1 MADRLFTA
9 RFFIMCAYSFTVF
22 VSVFQLLP
30 TAPYH
35 ILDLGGSIA
44 VAGLFH
50 GVLTYSSALSAPL
63 TGAVGDRLGQRRV
76 LMTVSL
82 MLAVFSSSYAFITSI
97 WLLLTV
103 VFFHG
108 LFWSALLSASGA
120 YMTGTIPETRRAEGI
135 SYWGLTSALAVAVA
149 PALGFW
155 VYHHGWAALCLVL
168 VILNLLMAIIAWRL
182 PDDRESSFIG
192 ARGAPPPLARPAALE
207 DSLSSGGPSIVQWRV
222 LALSIT
228 MALIAFGYGGL
239 TSFSAMFADDAHISP
254 RSLFLTTAAI
264 AIVIGRLTV
273 GRRLDE
279 VGYRRVLVP
288 CLAVPAIGLLILSL
302 SHGRMTFA
310 LSALVFGS
318 GFGLM
323 YPAYTSYIMRH
334 VSFSHRGA
342 AFGAMLAAFD
352 TGIGTGS
359 SVVGWL
365 IHRTGFRGAY
375 GIAAGVAALALPY
388 FLIAEKKL
396 GFEE

>member
-310 LSALVFGS
+310 LSAVVFGS

>member
-1 MADRLFTA
+1 MSDRLFTA

-44 VAGLFH
+44 VAGLFQ
-50 GVLTYSSALSAPL
+50 GVLTYSSAFSASI
-63 TGAVGDRLGQRRV
+63 TGTLGDRLGQRRV
-76 LMTVSL
+76 LVTVSL
-82 MLAVFSSSYAFITSI
+82 VLAGFSSSYAFIHRI
-97 WLLLTV
+97 PLLLLV

-120 YMTGTIPETRRAEGI
+120 YMTGTIPEARRAEGI
-135 SYWGLTSALAVAVA
+135 SYWGLTSALAIAVA
-149 PALGFW
+149 PAVGFSI
-155 VYHHGWAALCLVL
+155 YRHGWDALCVVL
-168 VILNLLMAIIAWRL
+168 VVLNLVMAVIAWRL
-182 PDDRESSFIG
+182 PDDRDRSHASD
-192 ARGAPPPLARPAALE
+192 AHASAPH
-207 DSLSSGGPSIVQWRV
+207 GSIIEWRV

-228 MALIAFGYGGL
+228 MSLISFGYGAL
-239 TSFSAMFADDAHISP
+239 TSFSAMFADEVQIHP
-254 RSLFLTTAAI
+254 RSLFLTTAALT
-264 AIVIGRLTV
+264 IVAGRLTV
-273 GRRLDE
+273 GRTLDE

-288 CLAVPAIGLLILSL
+288 CLAVPAVGLALLAVA
-302 SHGRMTFA
+302 HARPMVV
-310 LSALVFGS
+310 LSAFVFGA

-334 VSFSHRGA
+334 VHFSRRGA

-365 IHRTGFRGAY
+365 IDRTGFRGAFA
-375 GIAAGVAALALPY
+375 IAAGIAALALPY
-388 FLIAEKKL
+388 FLVAERKL
-396 GFEE
+396 GFSGDGREAGTSPS

>member
-22 VSVFQLLP
+22 VSVFFLLP

-44 VAGLFH
+44 IAGLFH

-63 TGAVGDRLGQRRV
+63 TGTVGDRLGQRRV
-76 LMTVSL
+76 LMTVSVV
-82 MLAVFSSSYAFITSI
+82 LAVFSSTYAFIASI

-103 VFFHG
+103 VFLHG

-120 YMTGTIPETRRAEGI
+120 YMTATIPESRRAEGI
-135 SYWGLTSALAVAVA
+135 SYWGLTSALAVGVA
-149 PALGFW
+149 PAIGFW
-155 VYHHGWAALCLVL
+155 VYHHGWAALCVVL
-168 VILNLLMAIIAWRL
+168 VVLNLLMALIAWRL
-182 PDDRESSFIG
+182 PDDRRESSFIA
-192 ARGAPPPLARPAALE
+192 ARGARR
-207 DSLSSGGPSIVQWRV
+207 SSGRWGLTPRSSIVEWRV
-222 LALSIT
+222 LVLSIT
-228 MALIAFGYGGL
+228 MALISFGYGGL
-239 TSFSAMFADDAHISP
+239 TSFSAMFADEAHISP
-254 RSLFLTTAAI
+254 RSLFLTTAAT

-273 GRRLDE
+273 GRTLDE
-279 VGYRRVLVP
+279 VGYRRVLLP
-288 CLAVPAIGLLILSL
+288 CLTVPAIGLLMLSL
-302 SHGRMTFA
+302 SRGRISFA

-323 YPAYTSYIMRH
+323 YPAYTSYVMRH
-334 VSFSHRGA
+334 VLFSRRGA

-365 IHRTGFRGAY
+365 IHRAGFRGAY
-375 GIAAGVAALALPY
+375 AVAAGVAALALPY
-388 FLIAEKKL
+388 FLIAEKRL

>member
-1 MADRLFTA
+1 MGHTDASMSDRLFTP

-35 ILDLGGSIA
+35 IIDLGGSFA
-44 VAGLFH
+44 AAGLFQ
-50 GVLTYSSALSAPL
+50 GVLTYSSAFSAPI
-63 TGAVGDRLGQRRV
+63 TGAAGDRLGQRRV

-82 MLAVFSSSYAFITSI
+82 VLTGFSASYAFIRSI
-97 WLLLTV
+97 PLMLGV

-120 YMTGTIPETRRAEGI
+120 YMTATIPVARRAEGI

-149 PALGFW
+149 PATGFW
-155 VYHHGWAALCLVL
+155 IYRHGWDAICLVL
-168 VILNLLMAIIAWRL
+168 VVLNLTMAIIAWRL
-182 PDDRESSFIG
+182 PDDRASG
-192 ARGAPPPLARPAALE
+192 GGAPRAPIKD
-207 DSLSSGGPSIVQWRV
+207 DSSLVEWRV
-222 LALSIT
+222 LGLSVT
-228 MALIAFGYGGL
+228 MSLVSFGYGAL
-239 TSFSAMFADDAHISP
+239 TSFSAMFADESHIEP
-254 RSLFLTTAAI
+254 RSLFLTTAAL
-264 AIVIGRLTV
+264 AIVVGRLTI
-273 GRRLDE
+273 GRMLDE
-279 VGYRRVLVP
+279 VGYRRVLLP
-288 CLAVPAIGLLILSL
+288 CLAMPAVGLALLALSR
-302 SHGRMTFA
+302 GRVLFA
-310 LSALVFGS
+310 FSALVFGA

-334 VSFSHRGA
+334 VLFSRRGA

-365 IHRTGFRGAY
+365 IHQAGFRVAY
-375 GIAAGVAALALPY
+375 AIAAVMAALALPY